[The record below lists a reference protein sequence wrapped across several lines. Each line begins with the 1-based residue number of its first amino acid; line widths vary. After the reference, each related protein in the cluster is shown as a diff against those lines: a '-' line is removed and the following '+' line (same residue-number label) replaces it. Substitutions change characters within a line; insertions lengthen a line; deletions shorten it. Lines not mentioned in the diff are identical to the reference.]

1 MSNPV
6 PAVLRSAVIE
16 RAGGRCEYCHKPQ
29 ISFFPHEVDHV
40 VALKHGSATTLEN
53 LAFACFQCNRYKG
66 SDLSSID
73 PHTGAITPLFNPRT
87 QLWTEHFRFDGAI
100 ITPLTPEGRA
110 TVFLLRLNDLERT
123 QERAALKVGDP
134 NGET

>member
-1 MSNPV
+1 MPNPV

-16 RAGGRCEYCHKPQ
+16 RARGRCEYCHKPQ

-40 VALKHGSATTLEN
+40 VALKHGGAT
-53 LAFACFQCNRYKG
+53 
-66 SDLSSID
+66 
-73 PHTGAITPLFNPRT
+73 
-87 QLWTEHFRFDGAI
+87 

-123 QERAALKVGDP
+123 QERAALKVG
-134 NGET
+134 E

>member
-1 MSNPV
+1 M
-6 PAVLRSAVIE
+6 IE
-16 RAGGRCEYCHKPQ
+16 RARGRCEYCHKPQ

-40 VALKHGSATTLEN
+40 VALKRSGATTLEN

-87 QLWTEHFRFDGAI
+87 QLWTEHFRFDGAT

-110 TVFLLRLNDLERT
+110 TSVPVAPERPRT
-123 QERAALKVGDP
+123 DAGARCVESGRVEVWQLPSKSS
-134 NGET
+134 T